1 MDVIVAVAAAE
12 GAQLDG
18 EQLKANIFAL
28 MAEMRPH
35 LTSTEQDVLATGPTE
50 IGSINGGVLQK
61 ARALGIPVPYN
72 ETMYLLIRTIE
83 QDYDGQVL
91 S

>member
-1 MDVIVAVAAAE
+1 MDEIVAVAGAE
-12 GAQLDG
+12 GTALDG
-18 EQLKANIFAL
+18 EQLKSGIFSL
-28 MAEMRPH
+28 MAEMRTH
-35 LTSTEQDVLATGPTE
+35 LTSTEQDVLAKRPTE
-50 IGSINGGVLQK
+50 IGSINGGVVQK

-83 QDYDGQVL
+83 QNYDGQVL